1 MAQNR
6 ILPTTPLGDGM
17 ARSMIST
24 LLLVVLLAAPV
35 VAQEAAQVVVTPV
48 ITTSTTAIG
57 QPISLPRTNAEILAS
72 IYEIPVGVTLP
83 VHKHPYHRYA
93 YVLAGRLR
101 VVATDSARTFDY
113 AAGDMVI
120 EIVDAWHYGV
130 NIGDVPVRLLVIDQ
144 VEPGHGNTVIER

>member
-1 MAQNR
+1 MAK
-6 ILPTTPLGDGM
+6 
-17 ARSMIST
+17 SMIAT
-24 LLLVVLLAAPV
+24 LLVFLTASGALG
-35 VAQEAAQVVVTPV
+35 QEAAQVVVTPV
-48 ITTSTTAIG
+48 NTTNTTAIG
-57 QPISLPRTNAEILAS
+57 QPISLPKTNAEIHAS

-101 VVATDSARTFDY
+101 VVATDAGRTFDY
-113 AAGDMVI
+113 APGDMVI

-144 VEPGHGNTVIER
+144 VEPGQQNTVIER

>member
-1 MAQNR
+1 M
-6 ILPTTPLGDGM
+6 GDGM
-17 ARSMIST
+17 ARLVIGVS
-24 LLLVVLLAAPV
+24 LLLFHLAAPV
-35 VAQEAAQVVVTPV
+35 VAQETAQVVVTPV

-57 QPISLPRTNAEILAS
+57 QPISLPKTNAEIHVS
-72 IYEIPVGVTLP
+72 IYEIPVGATLP

-130 NIGDVPVRLLVIDQ
+130 NIGEVPVRLLVIDQ
-144 VEPGHGNTVIER
+144 VEPGQGNTVIER